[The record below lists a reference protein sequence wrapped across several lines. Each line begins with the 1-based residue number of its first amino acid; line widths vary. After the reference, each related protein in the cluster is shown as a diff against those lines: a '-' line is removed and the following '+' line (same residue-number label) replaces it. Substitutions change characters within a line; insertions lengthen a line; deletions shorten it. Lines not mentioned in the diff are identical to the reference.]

1 MRDSWE
7 AVGELYWKLLLA
19 RGVCTGGLHMA
30 AVKEQGDIMPPGC
43 CSGVCSGV
51 WGLVEEFRLPWETLG
66 AGNIPCAAA
75 AAAAAATGRMRP
87 AEALA
92 IAEAL

>member
-1 MRDSWE
+1 MSDSCE
-7 AVGELYWKLLLA
+7 AVREPYWKLLLA

-30 AVKEQGDIMPPGC
+30 AVKEQGDMMAAC
-43 CSGVCSGV
+43 CSAPC
-51 WGLVEEFRLPWETLG
+51 GLVKEEFRLLWERLG
-66 AGNIPCAAA
+66 GGYPACAA
-75 AAAAAATGRMRP
+75 AAAAAATGSMRA